1 MKGNSKLNRH
11 FNLNLIEKLSPS
23 DRANEILGKYV
34 IDSNVMGFVTF
45 LTNELMSNGASYKC
59 AEQAVVSREWEDLTV
74 LVLDIISKM
83 CQINHIIVQ
92 NLFKTPTELY
102 HLMLF
107 WLIHI
112 DKTNSNPKI
121 LALIIK
127 TIGLFSLENQVN
139 IEMAQIGLPGKSLL
153 QRLLN
158 LDFEWF
164 LEEEK
169 AKVLMGTLSILATN
183 EKNRMVIEEDLS
195 LDFLRIYSKNNTG
208 TCASFEDVS

>member
-1 MKGNSKLNRH
+1 
-11 FNLNLIEKLSPS
+11 
-23 DRANEILGKYV
+23 
-34 IDSNVMGFVTF
+34 
-45 LTNELMSNGASYKC
+45 MSNGASYKS
-59 AEQAVVSREWEDLTV
+59 AEQAVVSQDWEELTA

-107 WLIHI
+107 WLIRI
-112 DKTNSNPKI
+112 DKTNSNSKI

-127 TIGLFSLENQVN
+127 IVGLFSFENQVN

-164 LEEEK
+164 LEGEK
-169 AKVLMGTLSILATN
+169 AKLLMGTLSILATN
-183 EKNRMVIEEDLS
+183 ERNRMVIEEDLS
-195 LDFLRIYSKNNTG
+195 LEFLRIYSRSNKG
-208 TCASFEDVS
+208 VCVSFDDVS